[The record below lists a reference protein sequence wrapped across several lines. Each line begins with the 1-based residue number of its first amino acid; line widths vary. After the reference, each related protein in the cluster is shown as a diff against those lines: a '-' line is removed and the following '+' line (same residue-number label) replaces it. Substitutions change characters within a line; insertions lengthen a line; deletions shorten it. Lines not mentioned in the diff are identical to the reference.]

1 MYERIRIENFRGI
14 TNLELSSLQQ
24 FNLFVGRNNCGKTSL
39 LESIFLLSGPTNV
52 ELPIF
57 INRFRDYHL
66 LDDYSCTLF
75 FNELNIDKE
84 IRFHGDILSPKEHR
98 VLTIKPLRESVDLT
112 VEDNESYAPASDIL
126 SSPTIHLNGL
136 VVSCELKKEGEK
148 LQSLGYKIRT
158 GKALTAR
165 FISMPPGFKT
175 FQGIYIPP
183 TKNFSDTPRR
193 FNNIQIMKKEKEI
206 IKILQKVEPQLI
218 DLSIG
223 ADNILYCD
231 MGFNRRLPLNVA
243 GEGLKKILSV
253 ILAIYEASN
262 GVVMIDEIENGLY
275 HSNQEILWAS
285 IFEAAKAFDVQVF
298 ATTHSYENVRAFN
311 STYEKLG
318 EKDDKLRLFRI
329 EKDTD
334 GIRAVDFD
342 HEMLKTSLESDWEVR

>member
-14 TNLELSSLQQ
+14 TNLELSSLRQ

-39 LESIFLLSGPTNV
+39 LESIFLLSGLTNV
-52 ELPIF
+52 GLPF
-57 INRFRDYHL
+57 SVNRFRDYHL
-66 LDDYSCTLF
+66 MDDYSWILL
-75 FNELNIDKE
+75 FNELNTDKA
-84 IRFHGDILSPKEHR
+84 ILFLGDMLNPKENR
-98 VLTIKPLRESVDLT
+98 VLTIKPLQESVDLS
-112 VEDNESYAPASDIL
+112 VDDNESYASASGIL
-126 SSPTIHLNGL
+126 SSPSIHVNGL
-136 VVSCELKKEGEK
+136 ILSGEINKEGEK
-148 LQSLGYKIRT
+148 TKSFKYKIRI
-158 GKALTAR
+158 GKKTAKVAA
-165 FISMPPGFKT
+165 IPPSFKT

-329 EKDTD
+329 EKDSN